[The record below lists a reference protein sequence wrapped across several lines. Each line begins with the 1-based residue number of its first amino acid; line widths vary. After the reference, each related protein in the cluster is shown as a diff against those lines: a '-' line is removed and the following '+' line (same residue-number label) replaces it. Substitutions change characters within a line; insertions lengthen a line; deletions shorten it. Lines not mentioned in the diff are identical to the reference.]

1 MSFLKDNKKNIIAI
15 IPARQGSK
23 SIKDKNIIDYKNKP
37 LIYYSIKTA
46 QKSKLIDRVIVSTD
60 SLKYKKIALKFGAE
74 VPFLRPKK
82 YSKDKSLDIDFML
95 HAAKYLKRNQNEK
108 SFFFVLLRPTTPLRN
123 WKIVDKGIKKF
134 LRNYKKY
141 DSMRSVSKFNQPP
154 QKMFYIKN
162 KTLKGYFDSK
172 YRYEYHSYPRQKFS
186 QSYLPNGYVDILK
199 HLIFLNSNNRLFGKI
214 CPFITEEILDIDEKK
229 DLLK

>member
-1 MSFLKDNKKNIIAI
+1 MKIKKKQIIAI
-15 IPARQGSK
+15 IPARKGSK
-23 SIKDKNIIDYKNKP
+23 SIKDKNIINYKNKP

-46 QKSKLIDRVIVSTD
+46 KQSKLIDRVIISTD

-95 HAAKYLKRNQNEK
+95 HAAKYLKRKQNIN

-123 WKIVDKGIKKF
+123 NKIVDEGIQKF
-134 LRNYKKY
+134 LKKYKQY

-154 QKMFYIKN
+154 QKMFYIN
-162 KTLKGYFDSK
+162 NNTLKGYFDSK
-172 YRYEYHSYPRQKFS
+172 YNYEYHSYPRQKFP
-186 QSYLPNGYVDILK
+186 QSYLPNGYIDILK
-199 HLIFLNSNNRLFGKI
+199 PSYFLNSKKHLFGKI
-214 CPFITEEILDIDEKK
+214 YPYITEEILDIDEKK